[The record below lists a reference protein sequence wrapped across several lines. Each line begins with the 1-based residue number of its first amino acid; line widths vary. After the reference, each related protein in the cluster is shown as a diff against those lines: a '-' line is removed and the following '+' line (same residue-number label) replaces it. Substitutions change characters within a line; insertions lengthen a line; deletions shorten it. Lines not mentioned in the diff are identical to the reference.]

1 MRNLKFK
8 YAKAKNFLCFGEE
21 GIEVNFEQYGN
32 IVCIKGQNLDVNNE
46 DGTIAS
52 NGSGKSSIPEII
64 VYALFGKTIKKPKKL
79 SHPDIINNKSGNNL
93 MVELRWDNY
102 RLVRTRTKDNKGT
115 LRLWESDK
123 GIWDKDTEISVGG
136 MPTTQL
142 EVYKKMGLTYES
154 FINIFIFSDDNT
166 LPFLECDNPTKRE
179 IVENLL
185 SLEKYR
191 NYSQSAKDL
200 LKDLKDKIK
209 DLTKDYESLNVQ
221 KDAATAR
228 VTQIEKQEK
237 DWYDARKKELDNLL
251 NEIKKKRDELDRSK
265 TGEALALYQEAQD
278 QITELKKKIPDLES
292 KKDRLNELIAETLPK
307 IIIVEEKS
315 TKFELQIKESK
326 PVFQELEKTV
336 NDNKKIIEDVKK
348 KSGKACPYCLS
359 VVDESKFVDIIA
371 NAKAVLDEMVPLF
384 QEAEKR
390 QSEVKANYDHF
401 SELKRKM
408 EKGIA
413 DARNKLSKMN
423 SEISGLHC
431 EITDLNKKEKPD
443 ANVSELLIC
452 EQIESLKKQSVEK
465 QEQLDGDTPFVDIKQ
480 TAFADL
486 TQKVKECDE
495 KKEEIKKVEKDVPYY
510 DFWVKAFGDTGI
522 RKYVIDGIIPTL
534 NDRIEYWLQFLID
547 NKIKLTFDNELNETI
562 DRYPFNG
569 RPYVYHG
576 MSGGQRRRLNL
587 TVAAAWAF
595 ISSLN
600 SGAAPSVIF
609 LDEVT
614 MNMDIV
620 GVQGIFRMICELAK
634 EKQVFVID
642 HNENL
647 LQMLDGCNTI
657 YLEMQDEI
665 SQKVVETFGSN

>member
-8 YAKAKNFLCFGEE
+8 SARAVNFLCFGEE
-21 GIEVNFEQYGN
+21 GIEINFEQYGN
-32 IVCIKGQNLDVNNE
+32 IVCIKGKNFDVNNE
-46 DGTIAS
+46 DGAIAS

-93 MVELRWDNY
+93 MVELVWDKY
-102 RLVRTRTKDNKGT
+102 RLVRTRDANNKGT
-115 LRLWESDK
+115 LRLWESEK
-123 GIWDKDTEISVGG
+123 GIWNKDTEITVGG
-136 MPTTQL
+136 VPTTQK
-142 EVYKKMGLTYES
+142 EVERKIGLTYEA

-166 LPFLECDNPTKRE
+166 LPFLECDGPTKRE

-209 DLTKDYESLNVQ
+209 DLTKDYESFVTQ
-221 KDAATAR
+221 KDAVTVR
-228 VTQIEKQEK
+228 ITQIEKQEK
-237 DWYDARKKELDNLL
+237 EWYDTRKKELASLL
-251 NEIKKKRDELDRSK
+251 SEIKKKRDELEKSK
-265 TGEALALYQEAQD
+265 TGTALMIYQDAQE
-278 QITELKKKIPDLES
+278 Q
-292 KKDRLNELIAETLPK
+292 
-307 IIIVEEKS
+307 IVELQDKAKMLEGAQQAANTSIDFLKNKAVELDKLTLDCDTEHKS
-315 TKFELQIKESK
+315 AEQQYLECDGIISK
-326 PVFQELEKTV
+326 
-336 NDNKKIIEDVKK
+336 NKKIIEDVENKT
-348 KSGKACPYCLS
+348 GKECPYCYSL
-359 VVDESKFVDIIA
+359 VDEANFADIINKA
-371 NAKAVLDEMVPLF
+371 RGIINDKSVGFGDLKSKYEALKTKKSSFSDLKKKLDGAFAERKNKLNAATKELSDV
-384 QEAEKR
+384 
-390 QSEVKANYDHF
+390 HF
-401 SELKRKM
+401 EIS
-408 EKGIA
+408 
-413 DARNKLSKMN
+413 KLSK
-423 SEISGLHC
+423 IQ
-431 EITDLNKKEKPD
+431 KPD
-443 ANVSELLIC
+443 IDVTELLIG

-465 QEQLDGDTPFVDIKQ
+465 QEQLDGDTPFVDIKR
-480 TAFADL
+480 TAVSDL
-486 TQKVKECDE
+486 AQKIIDCDA
-495 KKEEIKKVEKDVPYY
+495 KKEEVKKVEKDVSYY
-510 DFWVKAFGDTGI
+510 EFWVKAFGDSGI

-595 ISSLN
+595 ISALN
-600 SGAAPSVIF
+600 SGASPSTIF

-620 GVQGIFRMICELAK
+620 GIQGIFRMICELAK

-642 HNENL
+642 HNETL
-647 LQMLDGCNTI
+647 LQMLDGCDTI
-657 YLEMQDEI
+657 YLEMQDEV
-665 SQKVVETFGSN
+665 STKVVDTYGIN